1 MDHVITHE
9 NHSHSRKSHLQH
21 GYHSSSNRFI
31 SGNCWWD
38 HRQSNRR
45 YRFGVGRYVEATFVN
60 YRNIRP
66 DGENPFFTF
75 PAGDDSCDFST
86 FCGFFLSV
94 TTGLADGAE
103 EGVEEG
109 NVPPTPLVD
118 TFPAVA
124 DDDTASLPAE
134 GAFETV
140 MEDVSLVEEAT
151 SSSAQQSQ
159 TINNSNGSAATAKHP
174 LKRLWKKAT
183 KKFTPADHP
192 AVATSATPDAE
203 QTAQVSRAPTQSQ
216 QPEDEMQLTLA
227 EETDEL

>member
-1 MDHVITHE
+1 MERTRSLPSPPKMIHVI
-9 NHSHSRKSHLQH
+9 SRL
-21 GYHSSSNRFI
+21 FA
-31 SGNCWWD
+31 
-38 HRQSNRR
+38 
-45 YRFGVGRYVEATFVN
+45 V
-60 YRNIRP
+60 
-66 DGENPFFTF
+66 
-75 PAGDDSCDFST
+75 
-86 FCGFFLSV
+86 FFLSV

-174 LKRLWKKAT
+174 ALKRLWKKAT